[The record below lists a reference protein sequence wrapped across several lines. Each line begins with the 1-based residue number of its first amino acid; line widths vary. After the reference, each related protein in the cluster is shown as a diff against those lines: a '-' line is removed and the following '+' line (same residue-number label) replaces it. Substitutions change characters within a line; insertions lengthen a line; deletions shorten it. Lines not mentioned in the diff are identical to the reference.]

1 MAKKLFLIGPGY
13 IGRTIID
20 ELLKDEYDITA
31 LIRRQEAA
39 DELSKIKVHSVFG
52 TLEDG
57 DIICKQTAASDIVIH
72 SATADDM
79 SSVKAAIKG
88 IRQRADEGKKTIY
101 IHTSGTSFLSDESNG
116 QYKSDTIYHDDKPEE
131 LDALPDSASHRL
143 IDLEIINARKEL
155 GTKAKIFIILP
166 PLIFG
171 VVKSLGR
178 LSIQVPTMSRFAL
191 KHKYAGYVGGGKA
204 VWSTVHVADL
214 ARAYILILHWA
225 EHAPDQAALENP
237 YFFCENG
244 EEISWGEIAEL
255 IGESLQPLGK
265 VNDAKAKEV
274 PEADYGDL
282 FGPYSTVVIGANSR
296 SRAQRVR
303 GLGWQPRERT
313 IREAYKTEELPLL
326 LEEKGDFSG
335 YDKPAASGAP
345 R

>member
-20 ELLKDEYDITA
+20 ELSKDEYDITA
-31 LIRRQEAA
+31 LVRRQEAA
-39 DELSKIKVHSVFG
+39 DELAKINVHSVFG
-52 TLEDG
+52 TLDDG
-57 DIICKQTAASDIVIH
+57 DVISRQTAASDIVIH
-72 SATADDM
+72 AATADDM
-79 SSVKAAIKG
+79 SSVKAVIKG
-88 IRQRADEGKKTIY
+88 IRQRAGEGKKTIY
-101 IHTSGTSFLSDESNG
+101 IHTSGASFLSDESKG
-116 QYKSDTIYHDDKPEE
+116 QYKSDTIYHDNKPEE

-155 GTKAKIFIILP
+155 GAEAKIFIILP

-171 VVKSLGR
+171 AVKHLGR

-214 ARAYILILHWA
+214 ARAYVLILHWA
-225 EHAPDQAALENP
+225 EQAPDKVSLENP

-244 EEISWGEIAEL
+244 EEISWSEIADMIAEN
-255 IGESLQPLGK
+255 LQPLGK
-265 VNDAKAKEV
+265 VDDAKSKVV

-303 GLGWQPRERT
+303 EMGWNPREKT
-313 IREAYKTEELPLL
+313 IREAFKTEELPLV
-326 LEEKGDFSG
+326 LEEKGEFRG
-335 YDKPAASGAP
+335 YDKPAASGATG
-345 R
+345 